1 MKNTKTKPKA
11 KVIKELAQQFEE
23 EVKQTIPLSI
33 QPDGSVVYKNYVIRQ
48 TDKEDWA
55 LYHVN
60 NKTLI
65 ETYHLKSCALM
76 AAKAYECTNLNK
88 FFEIK
93 QIDSKYWAS
102 FSDNRIYQKNI
113 KKVKDF
119 DRYLILLNKL
129 EDSKCRVE
137 QFKEQIS
144 RMFKWSFA

>member
-23 EVKQTIPLSI
+23 ELKQTLPISI
-33 QPDGSVVYKNYVIRQ
+33 QPNGNIVYKSYLIKQNSSGN
-48 TDKEDWA
+48 WS
-55 LYHVN
+55 LYHLN
-60 NKTLI
+60 NKVLI

-76 AAKAYECTNLNK
+76 AAKAYDHTNLNK

-93 QIDSKYWAS
+93 QVDNKYWAS
-102 FSDNRIYQKNI
+102 YSDNQIYQQNI
-113 KKVKDF
+113 KKAKDF
-119 DRYLILLNKL
+119 NRYLILLNKL
-129 EDSKCRVE
+129 EDSGIRTE